1 MSPPDPD
8 CLILVATFAEAEP
21 VLAAVTGGRESLA
34 GRRPLVTGL
43 IGDRVVRV
51 LITGPGLVNTAQ
63 ALTAAVERRMPG
75 LIVQTGCGGWFDSS
89 GLGLGDL
96 ALAFEEID
104 AHLGLEPATPG
115 DPPDRLPWPVLRTA
129 QGDLFRLYPL
139 DAELVGDA
147 RDRLKAAFEPE
158 GVAIAA
164 GPFLTVATITT
175 TNRTAALHEKR
186 WRPVM
191 ENMEGAAAAH
201 VAACYGIPFLEVRGA
216 GNRVGR
222 REPEAWDL
230 PLAAARAA
238 AAVAN
243 LIGGGFGETQPDGK

>member
-1 MSPPDPD
+1 MSPPEHDR
-8 CLILVATFAEAEP
+8 LILVATRAEAASLLE
-21 VLAAVTGGRESLA
+21 AITGGRESLA
-34 GRRPLVTGL
+34 GRRPLVTGV
-43 IGDRVVRV
+43 IGERVVRL

-63 ALTAAVERRMPG
+63 ALTAAVERRLPG

-104 AHLGLEPATPG
+104 AHLGLESATPG

-139 DAELVGDA
+139 DAELVGAA
-147 RDRLKAAFEPE
+147 RDMLRPAFEPE
-158 GVAIAA
+158 GVTVAT

-175 TNRTAALHEKR
+175 TDRTAALHEKR

-216 GNRVGR
+216 SNRVAR
-222 REPEAWDL
+222 RDPDQWDI

-238 AAVAN
+238 EAVVN
-243 LIGGGFGETQPDGK
+243 LITGGLGEA